1 MHDLSKA
8 ISYENYIKLFQII
21 PYAITSKVRKCHWPA
36 TCTNPS
42 ELQGKHL
49 QGDIV
54 PPLPPPPSVAL
65 GE

>member
-8 ISYENYIKLFQII
+8 IFYENYMKLFQII
-21 PYAITSKVRKCHWPA
+21 PYTITLKVRKCHWPA
-36 TCTNPS
+36 TCINPL

-54 PPLPPPPSVAL
+54 PPPPRVAL
-65 GE
+65 DE